1 MAIAFS
7 LTPKGS
13 SEPAVLQEV
22 DDQMRLAFHVE
33 PDKVNWYRHWYD
45 LIGLAMAFGKDKT
58 EILTLFQVTR
68 ILSTGYMSIIRS
80 ILGVNKC
87 FVCTINPANRRVCR
101 FIPPIYSH

>member
-7 LTPKGS
+7 LTPKGET
-13 SEPAVLQEV
+13 EPAVLQEV

-58 EILTLFQVTR
+58 EILALFPDHKD
-68 ILSTGYMSIIRS
+68 IIDWLYEHYTVESYR
-80 ILGVNKC
+80 L
-87 FVCTINPANRRVCR
+87 
-101 FIPPIYSH
+101 